1 MYKFR
6 TLAILLIF
14 LVVSSFA
21 SLAQDD
27 DRPTVALVRFGNLRP
42 FDLAQQGSL
51 DLFSEY
57 GYEDGENIDF
67 IIAETEFNIDVLGTV
82 MAAVLEQEPDVIITS
97 GTATALMAIELTSEM
112 ENPPVILINSVTS
125 AYGTGIAQSPCI
137 KPDHVSGSQ
146 ALPPFALILS
156 LISDFDPD
164 IQRLGIIYSEN
175 EPNSVYS
182 VGIIRDISGDQMFEV
197 IAQAVTS
204 VDVIPAVSEAL
215 LINNIDAFLIPPDA
229 TVSSAVPDITNTA
242 TLAGIPVIATVD
254 DQVYVGATLG
264 IGLNYYQ
271 DGVDNARMAIAYL
284 NGELDI
290 ATTAIS
296 AQTGLSVAVNLDSAA
311 EQNIDVPES
320 FLERAN
326 YVIENGDSSE
336 QEPALASMSH
346 EERETLDTEF
356 LDALFCSAE
365 RIAEEQAELDG

>member
-1 MYKFR
+1 MKFR

-27 DRPTVALVRFGNLRP
+27 DRPTVALVSFGNLRP
-42 FDLAQQGSL
+42 LNLAQQGSL

-67 IIAETEFNIDVLGTV
+67 IVVETEFNIDVLETI
-82 MAAVLEQEPDVIITS
+82 MTAVLEQEPDVIIAS
-97 GTATALMAIELTSEM
+97 ATPVAIMAIAMTSDM
-112 ENPPVILINSVTS
+112 ENPPVILINAVTS
-125 AYGTGIAQSPCI
+125 VYGTGIAQSPCI

-146 ALPPFALILS
+146 ALPPFDLMLS

-164 IQRLGIIYSEN
+164 IQRLGIIYN
-175 EPNSVYS
+175 EDEANSVFS
-182 VGIIRDISGDQMFEV
+182 VGLIRDFGEEQMFE
-197 IAQAVTS
+197 IIEQAVTS
-204 VDVIPAVSEAL
+204 ADVVPAVSEAIL
-215 LINNIDAFLIPPDA
+215 VNDIDAFLIPPDA
-229 TVSSAVPDITNTA
+229 TVFSAIPDITNTA
-242 TLAGIPVIATVD
+242 TLAGIPVITTVD
-254 DQVYVGATLG
+254 DQVYSGATLG
-264 IGLNYYQ
+264 IGLDYYQ
-271 DGVDNARMAIAYL
+271 EGVDIARMAIAYL
-284 NGELDI
+284 NGDIDI

-296 AQTGLSVAVNLDSAA
+296 EQTGLSIAVNLDSAA